1 MGPIVVVV
9 AKHHHRLDAVTL
21 APGRAGKLLPHLV
34 GTEPASCRAAPRVAC
49 PLSMEPGELYGR
61 TAPPRRVSVANEA
74 FSTPRV
80 WRKDSTTAGACHP
93 PYMAQTT
100 LLFHR
105 VAGQG

>member
-1 MGPIVVVV
+1 MGIIAVVV
-9 AKHHHRLDAVTL
+9 AKHHHRLDAVAL

-34 GTEPASCRAAPRVAC
+34 GAEPASCRAAPHVAC
-49 PLSMEPGELYGR
+49 PRSIKPGELYGR

-74 FSTPRV
+74 FLTRRV
-80 WRKDSTTAGACHP
+80 WRKGSTTAGACHP
-93 PYMAQTT
+93 PYVVQTT

>member
-49 PLSMEPGELYGR
+49 PHSVKPGKLCGR
-61 TAPPRRVSVANEA
+61 AAPPRRVSVANEA
-74 FSTPRV
+74 SSGLMGV
-80 WRKDSTTAGACHP
+80 
-93 PYMAQTT
+93 AQ
-100 LLFHR
+100 R
-105 VAGQG
+105 

>member
-34 GTEPASCRAAPRVAC
+34 GAEPASCRAAPRVAC
-49 PLSMEPGELYGR
+49 PRSVKLGKLYGH

-74 FSTPRV
+74 FLTRRV
-80 WRKDSTTAGACHP
+80 WRKGSTTAGACHP